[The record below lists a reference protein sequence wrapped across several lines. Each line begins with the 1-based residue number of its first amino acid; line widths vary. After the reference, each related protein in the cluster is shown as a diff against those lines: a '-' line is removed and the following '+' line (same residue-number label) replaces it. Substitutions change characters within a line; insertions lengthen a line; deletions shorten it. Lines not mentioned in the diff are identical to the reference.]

1 MFPVLL
7 VLLITLNVKS
17 MICIQVLLVQASLK
31 VQQMQ
36 MGERSHCNGC
46 ELYCQETLWR
56 LGFWAQLAW

>member
-31 VQQMQ
+31 V
-36 MGERSHCNGC
+36 
-46 ELYCQETLWR
+46 
-56 LGFWAQLAW
+56 